1 MISKT
6 SRLIF
11 SKPAADITELFAG
24 IYPPLIYYCIKL
36 VPTTIFLFLFSL
48 TIYLILNS
56 SDRFFLHYII
66 AGVVTGLVILCD
78 PVAIV
83 IYPAIFLWFLINKK
97 INFFKMILIII
108 TSLITLTPWTIRN
121 YNIHK
126 KLIPITTQ
134 FGVNLWIGNN
144 PNATGTDY
152 YKIKSIEK
160 EEYILMTHTLPFN
173 VQDSLSKISEIE
185 RTNFYLN
192 EVLNFIRKEPLKFI
206 GLIFKKFYYYFW
218 FAPSSE
224 YSSKDLEKFRIL
236 FYIFY
241 LPNFIIGI
249 AGVFLSIKNRKDVL
263 LIIFSLIF
271 ISFVY
276 ILAHVGLIRYRLPI
290 ELYLLIF
297 SAYFVASIRK

>member
-6 SRLIF
+6 SRFIF
-11 SKPAADITELFAG
+11 NDPAARLTELFAG
-24 IYPPLIYYCIKL
+24 LYPPLIYYCTKL

-48 TIYLILNS
+48 TIYLILKS
-56 SDRFFLHYII
+56 SDRIFFHYII
-66 AGVVTGLVILCD
+66 AGVVTGLAILCD
-78 PVAIV
+78 PVALV
-83 IYPAIFLWFLINKK
+83 IYPSMFLWFLINKK
-97 INFFKMILIII
+97 INFFKMILVIIM
-108 TSLITLTPWTIRN
+108 SLIILTPWTIRN

-144 PNATGTDY
+144 PHATGTDY
-152 YKIKSIEK
+152 FKIKSIEK

-173 VQDSLSKISEIE
+173 VQDSLSKIPEIE
-185 RTNFYLN
+185 RTYFYLN
-192 EVLNFIRKEPLKFI
+192 EALNFIIREPLKFI

-218 FAPSSE
+218 FAPSGE

-241 LPNFIIGI
+241 LPNFILGM
-249 AGVFLSIKNRKDVL
+249 AGVFLSMRNRENVL
-263 LIIFSLIF
+263 FIIFSLFF
-271 ISFVY
+271 ISCIY
-276 ILAHVGLIRYRLPI
+276 IFTHVGLIRYRMPV